1 MTGLRSGAPV
11 GDGPVPAPV
20 VAFAAG
26 APITPVWRNEV
37 GGLTFRIGRPGG
49 ACFMKWD
56 PAGSGESLTDERDR
70 LDWLAGRFP
79 APSVVAAGADESGS
93 WLVTAAI
100 DALSAVAPRWKREP
114 ETAVREIARGL
125 RMLHETLDPG
135 ECPFSW
141 SVEERLAAKR
151 EVDDRL
157 RAAPSVDRLVVCHGD
172 PCSPNTLIAETGEF
186 AAIVDVGRLG
196 VADRWADL
204 AVASMSLEW
213 NYGPGW
219 EELFF
224 TAYGI
229 APDPG
234 RIAYYRALW
243 NAR

>member
-1 MTGLRSGAPV
+1 MTGPRSGEPEAHAA
-11 GDGPVPAPV
+11 VPAAV
-20 VAFAAG
+20 AAFADG

-37 GGLTFRIGRPGG
+37 GGLTFRIERPGG

-70 LDWLAGRFP
+70 LEWLSGRFP
-79 APSVVAAGADESGS
+79 APKVVDAGADQSGS

-100 DALSAVAPRWKREP
+100 DALSAVTPRWKREP
-114 ETAVREIARGL
+114 AVAVRAIARGL
-125 RMLHETLDPG
+125 RMLHETLDPV

-141 SVEERLAAKR
+141 SVEERLAGKH
-151 EVDDRL
+151 EVDDGL
-157 RAAPSVDRLVVCHGD
+157 RAAPSMDRLVVCHGD
-172 PCSPNTLIAETGEF
+172 PCSPNTLVAEPGEF

-219 EELFF
+219 EQLFF

-229 APDPG
+229 APDPD